1 MLYANESALTQTALV
16 YLQLLIGAADL
27 KAVLLFFRPG
37 FLFYFSKKMIH
48 QQKGKVK
55 IYI

>member
-37 FLFYFSKKMIH
+37 FFFSLRK
-48 QQKGKVK
+48 
-55 IYI
+55 